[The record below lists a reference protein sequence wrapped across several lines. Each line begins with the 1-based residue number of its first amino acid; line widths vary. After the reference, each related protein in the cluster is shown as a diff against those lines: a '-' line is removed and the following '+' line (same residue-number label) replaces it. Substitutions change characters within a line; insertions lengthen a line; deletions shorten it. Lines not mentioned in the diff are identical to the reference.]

1 MSRIEKNKLKILSL
15 SFLFSKNKIILFL
28 VFCLVGTFSFT
39 LKAKALA
46 PLALWG
52 IGALVAWL
60 GGDAINMAI
69 GGVENTVTYNAATG
83 PLLSVFSWLLYSINW
98 VISFLV
104 GAAALLLEAAL
115 KPDLFNALVRGEG
128 LYSMWAVVRDVLN
141 LFFMLI
147 LLFSAFATIFQVE
160 KYHLKKMIIMLV
172 VMALLVNFSFAISR
186 FVVDFSNSAMYFFV
200 DEFFADGVATSAA
213 GGEVTSKTTI
223 IAELLGIAKLYQEIG
238 TGKDEVVSLILLIII
253 NFISFITIFS
263 YAISL
268 TVRMIALSILIAIS
282 PVGFVFAFFPATK
295 GYADEWWGKLFKYAV
310 SGPILVFF
318 LMLAIVSLTRLETS
332 SLGAVAGATLPEDP
346 SLVALVSYIVLPV
359 TFLWAGL
366 IASQKMGG
374 AASGMAMGMMK
385 KTGNNIKGYGQK
397 MAWAGFESTG
407 VPGAAR
413 ARWQQFASDRKSA
426 ADTRAAAIGGAI
438 GVRGAKEK
446 DMKRRAE
453 EYKKNLAQPDEL
465 KNLAVKG
472 DAAAA
477 YRLAEDKEMD
487 QKTYDEFMK
496 TNKDDSLRKAVN
508 SKTKQTR
515 VDLVAIN
522 NARVKVE
529 GMTSS
534 DINDKRISLG
544 SSGVG
549 MSDNDIKNHVK
560 QEEISKEIGKL
571 TAEKWSEQDWLEIS
585 KNVSGDNEV
594 MIKKALTDS
603 FAHFKTPAISELQ
616 KRINP
621 NNAGALGSKFGI
633 PV

>member
-1 MSRIEKNKLKILSL
+1 MSRIEKNKLKILSM
-15 SFLFSKNKIILFL
+15 SFLFNKNKIILFL

-69 GGVENTVTYNAATG
+69 GGVENTVTYSAATG

-200 DEFFADGVATSAA
+200 DEFFADGVATAAA

-332 SLGAVAGATLPEDP
+332 SLGAVAGATLPDDP

-397 MAWAGFESTG
+397 MAWAGFASTG
-407 VPGAAR
+407 IPGAV
-413 ARWQQFASDRKSA
+413 KS
-426 ADTRAAAIGGAI
+426 R
-438 GVRGAKEK
+438 
-446 DMKRRAE
+446 
-453 EYKKNLAQPDEL
+453 Y
-465 KNLAVKG
+465 
-472 DAAAA
+472 
-477 YRLAEDKEMD
+477 
-487 QKTYDEFMK
+487 
-496 TNKDDSLRKAVN
+496 
-508 SKTKQTR
+508 
-515 VDLVAIN
+515 
-522 NARVKVE
+522 
-529 GMTSS
+529 S
-534 DINDKRISLG
+534 DIKGGFDKSRENREAKI
-544 SSGVG
+544 
-549 MSDNDIKNHVK
+549 
-560 QEEISKEIGKL
+560 
-571 TAEKWSEQDWLEIS
+571 A
-585 KNVSGDNEV
+585 
-594 MIKKALTDS
+594 A
-603 FAHFKTPAISELQ
+603 
-616 KRINP
+616 
-621 NNAGALGSKFGI
+621 ALGSNSAMNDLERKRYEEDAKKLKNFTVKDLEDKAKDGNVAAADELLSRKSLSPEVYNEAIKNSKDIKRNDDLTAKFKGANKETRIDIVASIDARKKANGNATVLASEIDNKIGNMNHVDFAKQDFGKIAADISKKIGSTDSLERAEGAAIQAAITKAFNGLHPTAKSDIAKNISGNQRAALGGMGI
-633 PV
+633 VV